1 MKQSNR
7 SQQLYLVNVSVVIML
22 LVLVGILAV
31 VLPKPTVSEVEKR
44 ELAAKPQ
51 WSLRSWFSGEYA
63 EQYDAYYADTFP
75 QREQLVSLASKLE
88 QMQGVH
94 PDDVRI
100 HPAGGNAQQSQQL
113 PQPEPEAEQEP
124 QQELAE
130 EPQSPTVDYD
140 AYSDPNAPGNGLSEQ
155 GTAGEQVGSLF
166 LYRNMGMQIFGSS
179 QTLSEEYARV
189 ISSYAQQLN
198 GVQVYNLI
206 APTSIEFY
214 LPEKYQ
220 GIASSE
226 RENIDFVAQQMSDK
240 VISVDAYSQIEKN
253 REDYLYFR
261 TDHHWTARGAYE
273 AYIAFCK
280 SAGLTPVS
288 LEEMEHQQIDG
299 FLGTFYSQTHD
310 SQLAQTPGF
319 VEYFVPPVQTTTTR
333 YQTGAPFTPIDSSI
347 FASYATGGQNTYSVF
362 LHGDFPLTHI
372 QTDNRTGRKILLVKE
387 SYGNAFAPFLACNF
401 DEVYIVD
408 QRYFELGLVDFVK
421 EHGITDLLFLNNIF
435 AVNTD
440 VRIRELSRIQ
450 NQRYQ
455 PISQQPVQQP
465 TQQTQEI
472 EKEAEKN
479 GVRCSVD
486 TRAEKIG
493 YKIRESRLE
502 KVPYMLVVGQKEEEE
517 QIEEMSNQ
525 SKEQAEKQENE
536 TPSKPSK
543 TEDPPRRLGHRE

>member
-166 LYRNMGMQIFGSS
+166 LYRNMGMQTFGSS

-310 SQLAQTPGF
+310 SQLAQTPDF

-333 YQTGAPFTPIDSSI
+333 YQTGAPFTPIDS
-347 FASYATGGQNTYSVF
+347 F
-362 LHGDFPLTHI
+362 LCNRRTEHI
-372 QTDNRTGRKILLVKE
+372 QRFSARG
-387 SYGNAFAPFLACNF
+387 F
-401 DEVYIVD
+401 
-408 QRYFELGLVDFVK
+408 
-421 EHGITDLLFLNNIF
+421 
-435 AVNTD
+435 
-440 VRIRELSRIQ
+440 
-450 NQRYQ
+450 
-455 PISQQPVQQP
+455 
-465 TQQTQEI
+465 
-472 EKEAEKN
+472 
-479 GVRCSVD
+479 SVD
-486 TRAEKIG
+486 PHPDGQPHRQKDPSGQRIL
-493 YKIRESRLE
+493 RECLCSLFSLQLR
-502 KVPYMLVVGQKEEEE
+502 
-517 QIEEMSNQ
+517 
-525 SKEQAEKQENE
+525 
-536 TPSKPSK
+536 
-543 TEDPPRRLGHRE
+543 

>member
-51 WSLRSWFSGEYA
+51 WSLHSWFSGEYA

-261 TDHHWTARGAYE
+261 TDHHWKPE
-273 AYIAFCK
+273 AAFF
-280 SAGLTPVS
+280 AWQALTDE
-288 LEEMEHQQIDG
+288 LEERYGLAADPALTDPANWDTRVLEHF
-299 FLGTFYSQTHD
+299 FLGSQGKRVGSLYAGADDITLYTPKFD
-310 SQLAQTPGF
+310 SEL
-319 VEYFVPPVQTTTTR
+319 
-333 YQTGAPFTPIDSSI
+333 
-347 FASYATGGQNTYSVF
+347 TYSCPAYGF
-362 LHGDFPLTHI
+362 T
-372 QTDNRTGRKILLVKE
+372 RTGPFETSVCFPERVAQQDWFNGNPYTYYAGGDYPIATITNHKNPDGPRVVLLRD
-387 SYGNAFAPFLACNF
+387 SFACALTPFLALSCSELTTI
-401 DEVYIVD
+401 DL
-408 QRYFELGLVDFVK
+408 RYFEG
-421 EHGITDLLFLNNIF
+421 DLL
-435 AVNTD
+435 
-440 VRIRELSRIQ
+440 
-450 NQRYQ
+450 
-455 PISQQPVQQP
+455 
-465 TQQTQEI
+465 
-472 EKEAEKN
+472 
-479 GVRCSVD
+479 D
-486 TRAEKIG
+486 TIAGLEPDIALTL
-493 YKIRESRLE
+493 YAASTTRLDNLFQYE
-502 KVPYMLVVGQKEEEE
+502 HTEE
-517 QIEEMSNQ
+517 
-525 SKEQAEKQENE
+525 
-536 TPSKPSK
+536 
-543 TEDPPRRLGHRE
+543 

>member
-1 MKQSNR
+1 MKQSNS
-7 SQQLYLVNVSVVIML
+7 SQQLHLINVSVVVML
-22 LVLVGILAV
+22 LVVIGILAV

-88 QMQGVH
+88 QMQGLH

-100 HPAGGNAQQSQQL
+100 HSAGNAQTQPQQSQPQVT
-113 PQPEPEAEQEP
+113 QPEVTQPQTEQEMP
-124 QQELAE
+124 KPEEEKQEPAI
-130 EPQSPTVDYD
+130 DYD

-179 QTLSEEYARV
+179 QTLSAEYARV
-189 ISSYAQQLN
+189 ISSYAQQLD

-226 RENIDFVAQQMSDK
+226 RENIDFIAQQMSDK

-288 LEEMEHQQIDG
+288 LEEMERRQIDG

-310 SQLAQTPGF
+310 SQLAQTPDF
-319 VEYFVPPVQTTTTR
+319 VEYFLPPVETTTTR
-333 YQTGAPFTPIDSSI
+333 YQKGAPFTPIDSSI

-372 QTDNRTGRKILLVKE
+372 QTDNHTGRKILLVKE

-440 VRIRELSRIQ
+440 VRIWELSRIQ
-450 NQRYQ
+450 NQSYQ
-455 PISQQPVQQP
+455 PVSQQPVQQAQQP
-465 TQQTQEI
+465 TQQPTEPEELPQEETQ
-472 EKEAEKN
+472 
-479 GVRCSVD
+479 
-486 TRAEKIG
+486 
-493 YKIRESRLE
+493 
-502 KVPYMLVVGQKEEEE
+502 P
-517 QIEEMSNQ
+517 
-525 SKEQAEKQENE
+525 
-536 TPSKPSK
+536 KPSSA
-543 TEDPPRRLGHRE
+543 DNPPRRLGRRE

>member
-299 FLGTFYSQTHD
+299 FLGTFYSQIHD
-310 SQLAQTPGF
+310 SQLAQTPDF

-347 FASYATGGQNTYSVF
+347 
-362 LHGDFPLTHI
+362 
-372 QTDNRTGRKILLVKE
+372 
-387 SYGNAFAPFLACNF
+387 FAPFLACNF

-450 NQRYQ
+450 NQSYQ

-465 TQQTQEI
+465 TQQPQEI
-472 EKEAEKN
+472 EKEAE
-479 GVRCSVD
+479 
-486 TRAEKIG
+486 
-493 YKIRESRLE
+493 
-502 KVPYMLVVGQKEEEE
+502 E
-517 QIEEMSNQ
+517 QREEMSSQ
-525 SKEQAEKQENE
+525 PKEQAEKQENE

>member
-1 MKQSNR
+1 MKQSNS
-7 SQQLYLVNVSVVIML
+7 SQQLHLINVSVVVML
-22 LVLVGILAV
+22 LVVIGILAV

-100 HPAGGNAQQSQQL
+100 HSAGNAQTQPQQSQPQVT
-113 PQPEPEAEQEP
+113 QPEVTQPQTEQEMP
-124 QQELAE
+124 KPEEEKQEPAI
-130 EPQSPTVDYD
+130 DYD

-179 QTLSEEYARV
+179 QTLSAEYARV
-189 ISSYAQQLN
+189 ISSYAQQLD

-226 RENIDFVAQQMSDK
+226 RENIDFIAQQMSDK

-280 SAGLTPVS
+280 SAGLMPVS
-288 LEEMEHQQIDG
+288 LEEMERRQIDG

-310 SQLAQTPGF
+310 SQLAQTPDF
-319 VEYFVPPVQTTTTR
+319 VEYFLPPVETTTTR
-333 YQTGAPFTPIDSSI
+333 YQKGAPFTPIDSSI

-372 QTDNRTGRKILLVKE
+372 QTDNHTGRKILLVKE

-440 VRIRELSRIQ
+440 VRIWELSRIQ
-450 NQRYQ
+450 NQSYQ
-455 PISQQPVQQP
+455 PVSQQPVQPVQQAQQP
-465 TQQTQEI
+465 TQQPTEPEEVPQEETQ
-472 EKEAEKN
+472 
-479 GVRCSVD
+479 
-486 TRAEKIG
+486 
-493 YKIRESRLE
+493 
-502 KVPYMLVVGQKEEEE
+502 P
-517 QIEEMSNQ
+517 
-525 SKEQAEKQENE
+525 
-536 TPSKPSK
+536 KPSSA
-543 TEDPPRRLGHRE
+543 DNPPRRLGRRE

>member
-299 FLGTFYSQTHD
+299 FLGTFYSQIHD
-310 SQLAQTPGF
+310 SQLAQTPDF

-450 NQRYQ
+450 NQSYQ

-465 TQQTQEI
+465 TQQPQEI
-472 EKEAEKN
+472 EKEAE
-479 GVRCSVD
+479 
-486 TRAEKIG
+486 
-493 YKIRESRLE
+493 
-502 KVPYMLVVGQKEEEE
+502 E
-517 QIEEMSNQ
+517 QREEMSSQ
-525 SKEQAEKQENE
+525 PKEQAEKQENE

>member
-51 WSLRSWFSGEYA
+51 WSLHSWFSGEYA
-63 EQYDAYYADTFP
+63 KQYDAYYADTFP

-280 SAGLTPVS
+280 SAGVTPGS

-310 SQLAQTPGF
+310 SQLAQTPDF

-435 AVNTD
+435 AVNT
-440 VRIRELSRIQ
+440 LSGDSF
-450 NQRYQ
+450 
-455 PISQQPVQQP
+455 PAS
-465 TQQTQEI
+465 
-472 EKEAEKN
+472 
-479 GVRCSVD
+479 SVFFFSS
-486 TRAEKIG
+486 AIFLFLSLFL
-493 YKIRESRLE
+493 Y
-502 KVPYMLVVGQKEEEE
+502 
-517 QIEEMSNQ
+517 
-525 SKEQAEKQENE
+525 
-536 TPSKPSK
+536 
-543 TEDPPRRLGHRE
+543 

>member
-7 SQQLYLVNVSVVIML
+7 SQQLHLINVSVVIML
-22 LVLVGILAV
+22 LVLVGVLAV

-51 WSLRSWFSGEYA
+51 WTLRSWFSGEYA

-100 HPAGGNAQQSQQL
+100 HPAGGSVQQSQ
-113 PQPEPEAEQEP
+113 PQKPQSEAEREQQQEQ
-124 QQELAE
+124 QQELSGEAQ
-130 EPQSPTVDYD
+130 PPAIDYD
-140 AYSDPNAPGNGLSEQ
+140 AYKDPNAPGNGLSEQ

-179 QTLSEEYARV
+179 QTLSAEYARV
-189 ISSYAQQLN
+189 ISSYAQQLD

-288 LEEMEHQQIDG
+288 LEEMEQRQIDG

-310 SQLAQTPGF
+310 SQLAQTPDF
-319 VEYFVPPVQTTTTR
+319 VEYFLPPVQTTTTR
-333 YQTGAPFTPIDSSI
+333 YQKGAPFTPIDSSI

-372 QTDNRTGRKILLVKE
+372 QTDNHTGRKVLLVKE

-408 QRYFELGLVDFVK
+408 QRYFELGLIDFVK
-421 EHGITDLLFLNNIF
+421 EKGITDLLFLNNIF

-450 NQRYQ
+450 NQSYQ
-455 PISQQPVQQP
+455 PISQQPVQPQQP
-465 TQQTQEI
+465 E
-472 EKEAEKN
+472 
-479 GVRCSVD
+479 
-486 TRAEKIG
+486 
-493 YKIRESRLE
+493 ES
-502 KVPYMLVVGQKEEEE
+502 KEEVEE
-517 QIEEMSNQ
+517 QREEMSNP
-525 SKEQAEKQENE
+525 SEGQAEKQEQ
-536 TPSKPSK
+536 TTQPKTSK
-543 TEDPPRRLGHRE
+543 TEDPPRRLGRKE